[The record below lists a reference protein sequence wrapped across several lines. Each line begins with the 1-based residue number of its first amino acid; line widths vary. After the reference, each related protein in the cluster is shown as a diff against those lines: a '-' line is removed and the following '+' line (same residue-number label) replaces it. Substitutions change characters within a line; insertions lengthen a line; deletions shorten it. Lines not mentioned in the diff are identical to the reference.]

1 MFVFICCQVCL
12 HYAWL
17 PTHNEYLLCCSIHTF
32 LLGKRW
38 DTVNQ
43 LPTWK
48 SQLPT
53 QFIGWECHSQHLLD
67 HDLDHT
73 QMWLFELCKLAKKS
87 KHSRVPR
94 KVSWR
99 GFFQRGFFSGGF
111 LLRGFLQRDF
121 LKRDVCGKWSIR
133 VFPEKFFFSVKDVF
147 QISFFGERFLEKK
160 FFEEMMQ
167 MKHSSVASKLY

>member
-73 QMWLFELCKLAKKS
+73 QMNMDRYILWLFELLCKLAKKS

-94 KVSWR
+94 KVSWK
-99 GFFQRGFFSGGF
+99 GFFQRGFSSGGF
-111 LLRGFLQRDF
+111 LQRGFLQRDF
-121 LKRDVCGKWSIR
+121 LQRDVCGSLVCGKWSIW
-133 VFPEKFFFSVKDVF
+133 V
-147 QISFFGERFLEKK
+147 
-160 FFEEMMQ
+160 
-167 MKHSSVASKLY
+167 